1 MSELAERP
9 VDAPAPRPAPG
20 RVLVVDDSRLNRQ
33 TMSRLLGT
41 LGHEVVEAEDGRVA
55 LDLLGDDGAGIDV
68 VLLDLVMPELDGFA
82 VLAAIRANPD
92 LARIPVIVVSG
103 LDDLDGIVRC
113 VEMGAADYLPR
124 PIKPTLLR
132 ARVAT
137 SLAEKRLRDDNARLL
152 ATVERQRQE
161 LSRFLSPQVA
171 ALVSTPEG
179 EQLLAGH
186 RRAVTSVFCDLRG
199 YTAFAEIAEPE
210 ELLDVVREYHA
221 TVGRRAIE
229 FDGTLEHYAGDGI
242 HIFFNDP
249 VLQPDHQLRAVRMAA
264 ALRDDVAALAAG
276 WAKRGYDLG
285 FGVGIAD
292 GFATAG
298 RIGAE
303 GRYDYAAIGNAVIL
317 AARLSGKA
325 ATGQILVSQRCYG
338 VVEDAIDAVA
348 VDGLQLKGLSHPVT
362 AWNVTGLREAG

>member
-1 MSELAERP
+1 MSSSS
-9 VDAPAPRPAPG
+9 PAPG
-20 RVLVVDDSRLNRQ
+20 TILIADDNRVN
-33 TMSRLLGT
+33 RLLLARG
-41 LGHEVVEAEDGRVA
+41 LEQEGHTVVFAEHGREA
-55 LDLLGDDGAGIDV
+55 LDLLRKQRFDLL
-68 VLLDLVMPELDGFA
+68 LLDVLMPELDGYE
-82 VLAAIRANPD
+82 VLAELKDDPHLRE
-92 LARIPVIVVSG
+92 IPVVVTSA
-103 LDDLDGIVRC
+103 LDELDSVVRC

-199 YTAFAEIAEPE
+199 YTAFAEVAEPE

-249 VLQPDHQLRAVRMAA
+249 VLSRTTSCGRAHGRG
-264 ALRDDVAALAAG
+264 AAG
-276 WAKRGYDLG
+276 RRRGPGGGLG
-285 FGVGIAD
+285 QARLRPGVRGRDRRRVRDRRAD
-292 GFATAG
+292 RRG
-298 RIGAE
+298 